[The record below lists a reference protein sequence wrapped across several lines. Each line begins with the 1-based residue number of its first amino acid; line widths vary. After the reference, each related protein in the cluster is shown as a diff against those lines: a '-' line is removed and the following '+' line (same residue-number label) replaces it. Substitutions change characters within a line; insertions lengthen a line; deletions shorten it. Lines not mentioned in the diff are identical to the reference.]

1 MKRILVVSDTHGNY
15 KFLNDVL
22 SFEKKIDV
30 LIHLGD
36 EHTDI
41 DNFTELLDKM
51 RVFSVAGIYHRD
63 YLNQS
68 KRKLNF
74 NLESLRFQIT
84 HSPNDLDLTSKNI
97 DIFIHGHTHLSLI
110 DEHKTFVVLNPGHL
124 KSDMD
129 RGEYPTYM
137 VLEAKDHKLMVLLKN
152 IHGETIGSKEVNFA
166 NEI

>member
-15 KFLNDVL
+15 QFLNEVL
-22 SFEKKIDV
+22 SFEKKIDI

-41 DNFTELLDKM
+41 DNFVELLDKM
-51 RVFSVAGIYHRD
+51 RVFSVAGIHHRD

-84 HSPNDLDLTSKNI
+84 HSPKDLDLTSKNI

-110 DEHKTFVVLNPGHL
+110 DEHKTFVILNPGHL
-124 KSDMD
+124 KSEID
-129 RGEYPTYM
+129 RGEHPTYM
-137 VLEAKDHKLMVLLKN
+137 VLEVKDHDLMVSLKN
-152 IHGETIGSKEVNFA
+152 RHGGIIEYKEVNFA